1 MVWKKHSNSRK
12 EIRRVFEQEMKK
24 KTKRYTTLDEYISKL
39 PPERQAKIEA
49 EAKIRIAHEI
59 TLQEMRKALAISQTE
74 MAERL
79 ELGQGDIS
87 KFERREDVYVSSVRR
102 YIEAMGGK
110 LELIAKFP
118 ERRRY
123 KIKSI
128 GELADKGL

>member
-1 MVWKKHSNSRK
+1 
-12 EIRRVFEQEMKK
+12 MKK
-24 KTKRYTTLDEYISKL
+24 KTKRYTTLDEFINKL
-39 PPERQAKIEA
+39 PPDSQKRIKESAKKA
-49 EAKIRIAHEI
+49 IAHELS
-59 TLQEMRKALAISQTE
+59 LQEMRKSLAISQTE

-79 ELGQGDIS
+79 ELNQGDIS